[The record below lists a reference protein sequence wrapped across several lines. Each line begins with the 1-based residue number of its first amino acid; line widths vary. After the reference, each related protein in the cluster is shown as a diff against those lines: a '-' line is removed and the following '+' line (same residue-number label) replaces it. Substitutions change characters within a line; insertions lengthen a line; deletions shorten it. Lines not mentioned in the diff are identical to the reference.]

1 MHIRAIF
8 ENFAS
13 FIFCPNHKSIH
24 RSFDVRLIIFVFSR
38 LTNDF
43 GTKNASFCKESQN
56 ISIQLICS
64 YDPPKGM
71 KEEKEVNL
79 PRGQMLA
86 RASKIH
92 NDLKIH

>member
-43 GTKNASFCKESQN
+43 GTKNASFWKMEEVDIYSQQIVAVLEN
-56 ISIQLICS
+56 PQKSTKIREITLPLVQLHS
-64 YDPPKGM
+64 
-71 KEEKEVNL
+71 L
-79 PRGQMLA
+79 
-86 RASKIH
+86 
-92 NDLKIH
+92 